1 MLSSSLCYGSV
12 FLSSQEREKMG
23 RITLLGLVC
32 CVSVSAAR
40 AEDGPQADI
49 NAIPMA
55 FAHGGK
61 FKMLYDCRQRPQ
73 SVLLKDKLYIVYNG
87 DAKPT
92 DNDKGSAYPLL
103 ITYDPQARSFSRP
116 VRLGQLSSS
125 DHHYSPIIWADE
137 EDYLHVLF
145 GCHKTPGTHLISER
159 PVKIGTAKITWQ
171 EGPQIAPKLSYPT
184 VFRIAGDKELIYYRT
199 DGHTSSW
206 TYRISEDN
214 GRSWIG
220 PENDVTDLDSKG
232 RLDWSSYQTKL
243 ASKDGKY
250 LHVVYTDY
258 DDNKN
263 SPDPQRFFNPRY
275 DQLASNE
282 WKYNLSYVKIDLE
295 TQVVRNADGDI
306 LKTPIDIDYS
316 KANCEIWDTQWRGAG
331 IPPAICLDENGGP
344 TFLHLL
350 SEDNLET
357 HRYYYVRRENGNWIQ
372 TPICES
378 NHQWNSGYL
387 ARDKNGILHA
397 YLLVGEGY
405 LEGGYMDRHGG
416 GRIEE
421 WVSHDKGNSWMRLR
435 DLTLDRQQYSGWRFN
450 NVQPVVRPDGSIVD
464 GMLLFYGWN
473 DKETPTATAFLLH
486 E

>member
-1 MLSSSLCYGSV
+1 
-12 FLSSQEREKMG
+12 MG
-23 RITLLGLVC
+23 RSTLLCLAFC
-32 CVSVSAAR
+32 MSTSAVW
-40 AEDGPQADI
+40 AEDRPQI
-49 NAIPMA
+49 ETSAIPMA
-55 FAHGGK
+55 FADGGK
-61 FKMLYDCRQRPQ
+61 LKMLYDCRQRPQ
-73 SVLLKDKLYIVYNG
+73 SVLLKDKLFIVYNG

-103 ITYDPQARSFSRP
+103 ITYDPQDRSFSKP
-116 VRLGQLSSS
+116 VRLGQRSSS

-137 EDYLHVLF
+137 DDYLHVLF
-145 GCHKTPGTHLISER
+145 GCHKTPGTHLISEQ
-159 PVKIGTAKITWQ
+159 PVKHGTSKVTWQ

-184 VFRIAGDKELIYYRT
+184 VHRIAGDKELIYYRT

-214 GRSWIG
+214 GRTWIG
-220 PENDVTDLDSKG
+220 PESDVTDLDSKG

-243 ASKDGKY
+243 VSKDGKY

-275 DQLASNE
+275 NGLASNE

-295 TQVVRNADGDI
+295 THIVRSGDGEV

-331 IPPAICLDENGGP
+331 IPPVISLDESGEP
-344 TFLHLL
+344 TFLHVL

-357 HRYYYVRRENGNWIQ
+357 HRYYYVRRVNGNWIQ

-387 ARDKNGILHA
+387 ARDKNGSLHA

-416 GRIEE
+416 GRMEE
-421 WVSHDKGNSWMRLR
+421 WVSRDKGNSWKKLR
-435 DLTLDRQQYSGWRFN
+435 DLTANLEQYYGWRFN
-450 NVQPVVRPDGSIVD
+450 NVQPVVHPDGSIVD
-464 GMLLFYGWN
+464 GMLLFYGWK
-473 DKETPTATAFLLH
+473 DKDAPEAKAFLLH
-486 E
+486 ETLPLPSSTTNAEPE